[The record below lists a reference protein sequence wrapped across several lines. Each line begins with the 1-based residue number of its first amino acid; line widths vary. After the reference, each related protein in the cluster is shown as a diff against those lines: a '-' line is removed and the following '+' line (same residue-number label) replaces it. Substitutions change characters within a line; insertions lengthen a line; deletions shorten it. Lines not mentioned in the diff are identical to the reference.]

1 MPKKSWRCF
10 HCDEL
15 FTSAAKARV
24 HFGYDNHSTP
34 ACFIVG
40 AAGSLIEKL
49 REAEKDLDDAWFAI
63 QEETLDCHK
72 AMRAQSARHQSS
84 LVAAE
89 ELGYERG
96 LRDGRAEA
104 SKPPHSKCG
113 ICEGIHD
120 NDALTDICT
129 SCETRINDEGSP

>member
-1 MPKKSWRCF
+1 MTRKRWRCF

-24 HFGYDNHSTP
+24 HFGYDDHATP
-34 ACFIVG
+34 ACIVVG

-49 REAEKDLDDAWFAI
+49 REAEKEVADAWFAI

-72 AMRAQSARHQSS
+72 ALYAQSSRHHAE
-84 LVAAE
+84 LRAAE

-96 LRDGRAEA
+96 LRDGRAEVA
-104 SKPPHSKCG
+104 P
-113 ICEGIHD
+113 
-120 NDALTDICT
+120 
-129 SCETRINDEGSP
+129 